1 MQQSSSL
8 EWIVH
13 MDLVYWGHMTQVSWF
28 AGSGRDRGPGL
39 KTLTVYGTVDKRLA
53 LIVGCDFKN
62 KGLLL
67 Q

>member
-1 MQQSSSL
+1 
-8 EWIVH
+8 